1 MTILNKKQ
9 GLLIM
14 VAEDTKVRLEVKKEE
29 LLEKIKEEEGL
40 EI

>member
-1 MTILNKKQ
+1 
-9 GLLIM
+9 M
-14 VAEDTKVRLEVKKEE
+14 VKEDTKAHLEEKKEE